1 MPLLTLIEGSLA
13 YGELPLLDRA
23 SFSLESGER
32 LGLIGRNGTGK
43 SSLLAVIAGNTAL
56 DDGELRRRDGLSIA
70 LVEQEPALPDW
81 SAIRKKHKLAAFLDR
96 VATRILELDR
106 GRIFSFPGNYSRYE
120 ALKAGQLEIEAVVR
134 RKFDKFWAQEEAWI
148 RKG

>member
-1 MPLLTLIEGSLA
+1 MPLVTLIEGSLA

-43 SSLLAVIAGNTAL
+43 SSLLAVIADKIAL

-81 SAIRKKHKLAAFLDR
+81 GAIQKKHKLAEFLDR
-96 VATRILELDR
+96 F
-106 GRIFSFPGNYSRYE
+106 G
-120 ALKAGQLEIEAVVR
+120 LKADAAPAAMSGRSLLNAR
-134 RKFDKFWAQEEAWI
+134 
-148 RKG
+148 

>member
-23 SFSLESGER
+23 SFSLEGGER
-32 LGLIGRNGTGK
+32 IGLIGRNGTGK
-43 SSLLAVIAGNTAL
+43 SSLLGVIAGAAAL

-81 SAIRKKHKLAAFLDR
+81 SAIQKKHKLAEFLDR
-96 VATRILELDR
+96 F
-106 GRIFSFPGNYSRYE
+106 G
-120 ALKAGQLEIEAVVR
+120 LKADAAPEAMSGGEKSAPR
-134 RKFDKFWAQEEAWI
+134 SRPRSRSSPSSCCSTSRPTISTSTGF
-148 RKG
+148 